1 MSTLIGAP
9 YLSTAVQL
17 AFIAL
22 NRLVRTLV
30 DMTEGDIASVLAIPH
45 QRLES
50 VLADRA
56 SIRSGSARLVP
67 LLACFDVALA

>member
-1 MSTLIGAP
+1 
-9 YLSTAVQL
+9 
-17 AFIAL
+17 
-22 NRLVRTLV
+22 
-30 DMTEGDIASVLAIPH
+30 MTEGDIASVLAIPH